1 MTPLSIRVTLLA
13 GIAAIAMTL
22 PAAAS
27 LTTSASTL
35 TRQVQTPASQQYAQ
49 VPTDR
54 AAGIP
59 GLNYKSKKSKSAK
72 SKSKKTDTSGQAS
85 DDKTKK

>member
-1 MTPLSIRVTLLA
+1 MTQSFVRVALLA
-13 GIAAIAMTL
+13 GIAAVAMSV

-27 LTTSASTL
+27 LTTSGSTL
-35 TRQVQTPASQQYAQ
+35 TIQVPASHQYAQ

-72 SKSKKTDTSGQAS
+72 SKKTGTSGQAKS
-85 DDKTKK
+85 GDTK

>member
-1 MTPLSIRVTLLA
+1 MTRSFVRVTLLA
-13 GIAAIAMTL
+13 GIAAAAMSV

-27 LTTSASTL
+27 LTTSGSTL
-35 TRQVQTPASQQYAQ
+35 TRPIQVPASQQYAQ

-72 SKSKKTDTSGQAS
+72 SKKTGTSGQAKS
-85 DDKTKK
+85 GNAK